1 MADKKPKRPADMNKL
16 AKSIV
21 DIATGESEDDT
32 RTISQKRSD
41 AGVIGGKRRAQVL
54 DNKQKKQIAKKGAKK
69 RWLDK
74 P

>member
-1 MADKKPKRPADMNKL
+1 MNKL

-21 DIATGESEDDT
+21 DIATGDASDDT
-32 RTISQKRSD
+32 RTISEKRRD
-41 AGVIGGKRRAQVL
+41 AGVLGGKKRAKVL
-54 DNKQKKQIAKKGAKK
+54 DANARKIIAKKAAKK